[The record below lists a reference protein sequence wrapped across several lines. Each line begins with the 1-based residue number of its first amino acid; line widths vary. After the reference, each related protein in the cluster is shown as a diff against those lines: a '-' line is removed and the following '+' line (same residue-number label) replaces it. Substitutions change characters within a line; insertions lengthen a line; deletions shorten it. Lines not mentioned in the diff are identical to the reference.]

1 MAQTQNFGDT
11 ISGGIQD
18 IAALLPLLGTEQCER
33 HVGEAL
39 QKGYLYAAATP
50 LSVFG
55 SLGVVK
61 TSFATFLATT
71 TKPFYGGS
79 WLHDAGFATTGSVA
93 SMVTLAPGTKRYGA
107 EIQLERLMK
116 EQHIDNPEMISSVEW
131 FGWKKADEVG
141 TGSLHPNPSWNLCL
155 ILTSALASTIALV
168 PYLYLAL
175 QNQSNALAWL
185 FPSLRSFGSFLC
197 VVSIQLTLQL
207 RIHHIT
213 SSSLLLMKERHRYP
227 LSREESIQDQ
237 DMLLESRL
245 MKLVDESKQRASDLE
260 KGQTP
265 KKQGPKVTAPVSADL
280 TLVILHIMLVVGMG
294 MIVAGYVG
302 CFNLVSQTRAKYGPY
317 VWFGLEAILSIA
329 RVILWGSNPSWDE
342 QNTGVMLRLE
352 LLPKSKSVPPLDQDQ
367 VGFGLDVGSDSKLD
381 NTNIPTVQMFP
392 IVTSPRPLHLLN
404 ETGLGLHMG
413 EDMEWRKSF
422 VAHSLEDF
430 LATATP
436 YVGPLGR
443 IEIDG
448 FSLYYAVIAEVS
460 HEYMQKL
467 LCATVVPNTAG
478 WDSLSFL
485 ISGETAQ
492 HSAFLSHSRPLA
504 ATHALEVAFH
514 QKLDDTSQIGLE
526 HKAVSRIIEY
536 SNRLFHQLVAQ
547 NTTPHLHLSWSLT
560 ETSPMIPSIPA
571 GTRVPVS
578 YLDELYLRIGQLC
591 DFKGENCLKKGNI
604 EIYKFFTK
612 VPSGEQGQLFGEYAL
627 LFDSAIQE
635 TYLCIME
642 HRFVRR
648 AAVSD
653 RISHSLALQ
662 WIQKMETRLSAQ
674 KAHSIARVPTGST
687 LVELSTMWDSVSSD
701 LRSLRLL
708 PVHSPVLQ
716 SWERQFH
723 NIIDRCSVIPTRE
736 QFELQ
741 LFTSKALQRILS
753 QFFFPYIKDGDW
765 LFRYKE
771 FTNLVRSSLQYLH
784 SAKPLPCFDRL
795 KPWGSGLPEF
805 APPYTFLDSAP
816 ADDNT
821 GDFLAQIRSIQV
833 LGVWNTDTISWAYE
847 TLFSHHSLPLS
858 LTTIIHKNFQ
868 PSKVWVNEIA
878 LLLGKHKS
886 ITFFLYDQCD
896 PSHLGTEA
904 GDAERQLGKAEKAL
918 QSNRMEWWANASK
931 QGRLR
936 YRVGL
941 ETIPTSPEA
950 EKPSLSILP
959 IGPDLLLPQ
968 HVRVTALIHV
978 PVHGRILPILSAKSH
993 GPPDPRLSFTA
1004 RLVQVPPGSY
1014 SSYNGTYYP
1023 SEKKPTEICSR
1034 EKPIEQPKGIVN
1046 DIVVTRF
1053 DDFPCIPPGCY
1064 EVHISHLHHD
1074 RYVFRS
1080 LKIDFAPR
1088 TIGPPLRVQRGFLR
1102 IHPDADPGLDAT
1114 ERAAGENISAVP
1126 SGPSQLSEVAKA
1138 EVVLDSLETY
1148 FTASDEP
1155 QSASDISKIYDLITQ
1170 ENTPPLVFRFQFSL
1184 ESPDGRYH
1192 GGFSFSPETT
1202 QHTKLKTLV
1211 MALSPLTGQLRVDR
1225 SWVEPNPSG
1234 AVDDVVDPI
1243 ASWSE
1248 VHCSIERPGSGVQKE
1263 QLQSPEG
1270 ALETVES
1277 PDQSEATETQ
1287 AELPLDFTSPPDYR
1301 FHFSLQSPEGC
1312 QEGSFIISRP
1322 TVRHY
1327 QMTDLT
1333 MTLSPIIQKLRL
1345 DHHWLDP
1352 LSGHDPSAAE
1362 EGLAEEHMF
1371 AAWNKIN
1378 SLGEQEPQDPAEMP
1392 SKVVKSPVSK
1402 RRTMHRRM
1410 TSE

>member
-1 MAQTQNFGDT
+1 
-11 ISGGIQD
+11 
-18 IAALLPLLGTEQCER
+18 R
-33 HVGEAL
+33 
-39 QKGYLYAAATP
+39 
-50 LSVFG
+50 
-55 SLGVVK
+55 
-61 TSFATFLATT
+61 
-71 TKPFYGGS
+71 
-79 WLHDAGFATTGSVA
+79 
-93 SMVTLAPGTKRYGA
+93 
-107 EIQLERLMK
+107 
-116 EQHIDNPEMISSVEW
+116 
-131 FGWKKADEVG
+131 
-141 TGSLHPNPSWNLCL
+141 PNISWNLCL
-155 ILTSALASTIALV
+155 ILTSAFASTIALV

-175 QNQSNALAWL
+175 QNQNNALAWL

-213 SSSLLLMKERHRYP
+213 SSSLLLIKERHRHP

-245 MKLVDESKQRASDLE
+245 MKLADESKQHASDLE
-260 KGQTP
+260 QGQTS
-265 KKQGPKVTAPVSADL
+265 KKQQQGRKFISPLSADL
-280 TLVILHIMLVVGMG
+280 TLVILHISLVVGMG

-302 CFNLVSQTRAKYGPY
+302 CFNLVSQTRAKSGPY
-317 VWFGLEAILSIA
+317 VWFGLEAVLSIA

-352 LLPKSKSVPPLDQDQ
+352 LLPKSISVPPLDQDQ

-381 NTNIPTVQMFP
+381 DADVGTVQMFP

-413 EDMEWRKSF
+413 EDMERRKSF

-430 LATATP
+430 LAAATP

-448 FSLYYAVIAEVS
+448 FALYYAVIAEVS
-460 HEYMQKL
+460 HEYTQKL

-485 ISGETAQ
+485 ISGETMR
-492 HSAFLSHSRPLA
+492 HSAFLSHTRPLA

-514 QKLDDTSQIGLE
+514 QKLDDTSEIILE
-526 HKAVSRIIEY
+526 HKAVGRIIGY
-536 SNRLFHQLVAQ
+536 SNWLFHQLVAPD
-547 NTTPHLHLSWSLT
+547 TTPHLHLSWSLT
-560 ETSPMIPSIPA
+560 GTSPTIPLIPA

-578 YLDELYLRIGQLC
+578 YLDKLYLRIGQLC
-591 DFKGENCLKKGNI
+591 DFKGERCLKRENI
-604 EIYKFFTK
+604 EIYKFFPK

-635 TYLCIME
+635 AYLCVME

-653 RISHSLALQ
+653 TISHSLALQ

-687 LVELSTMWDSVSSD
+687 FVELGTMWDSVSSD

-716 SWERQFH
+716 SWERQFY
-723 NIIDRCSVIPTRE
+723 NIIDHSSIIPDHVL
-736 QFELQ
+736 FELQ
-741 LFTSKALQRILS
+741 LFTSKALQRILLR
-753 QFFFPYIKDGDW
+753 FFFPYIKEGDRQA
-765 LFRYKE
+765 RYKE
-771 FTNLVRSSLQYLH
+771 LTNLVRSSLQYLH
-784 SAKPLPCFDRL
+784 SAKPPPCFDRL

-833 LGVWNTDTISWAYE
+833 LGVWNVDTVSWAYK
-847 TLFSHHSLPLS
+847 TLRSHHSLPLS
-858 LTTIIHKNFQ
+858 LTTIIHKNFRL
-868 PSKVWVNEIA
+868 SKDWINEIF

-886 ITFFLYDQCD
+886 ITFLLYDQCD
-896 PSHLGTEA
+896 PSDLGTEA
-904 GDAERQLGKAEKAL
+904 GEAERRLGQLERAL
-918 QSNRMEWWANASK
+918 QSKRTTWWANASN
-931 QGRLR
+931 QGRLC
-936 YRVGL
+936 YRAGL
-941 ETIPTSPEA
+941 ETIPALPEA
-950 EKPSLSILP
+950 EKPRLSVLP

-993 GPPDPRLSFTA
+993 GPPDIRLSFTA
-1004 RLVQVPPGSY
+1004 QLVQVPPGSY
-1014 SSYNGTYYP
+1014 SSYDRNYYP
-1023 SEKKPTEICSR
+1023 SKKKPTEICSR
-1034 EKPIEQPKGIVN
+1034 EKPIERPKGIVN
-1046 DIVVTRF
+1046 DIVVTQF
-1053 DDFPCIPPGCY
+1053 DDFPCIPPGWY

-1102 IHPDADPGLDAT
+1102 IHPDADPGLNTT
-1114 ERAAGENISAVP
+1114 ERAAGENTPTIP
-1126 SGPSQLSEVAKA
+1126 SSPSQLSEVAKA
-1138 EVVLDSLETY
+1138 KVVLDSLETY

-1155 QSASDISKIYDLITQ
+1155 QSASDISKTYDLITQ

-1202 QHTKLKTLV
+1202 RHTKLKTLV

-1225 SWVEPNPSG
+1225 YWVEPNPSG

-1248 VHCSIERPGSGVQKE
+1248 VHCFIERPGPGVQEK
-1263 QLQSPEG
+1263 QPQSPEG

-1277 PDQSEATETQ
+1277 PDQSEATEAQ
-1287 AELPLDFTSPPDYR
+1287 GELPLDFASPPEYR

-1327 QMTDLT
+1327 QMTNLT
-1333 MTLSPIIQKLRL
+1333 MTLSPLIQKLRL

-1352 LSGHDPSAAE
+1352 LSGHDPSAVE

-1378 SLGEQEPQDPAEMP
+1378 NLGEQEPQDPGEMP
-1392 SKVVKSPVSK
+1392 SKVVKSSVSK
-1402 RRTMHRRM
+1402 EENDAQAEDLLRM
-1410 TSE
+1410 IFGH